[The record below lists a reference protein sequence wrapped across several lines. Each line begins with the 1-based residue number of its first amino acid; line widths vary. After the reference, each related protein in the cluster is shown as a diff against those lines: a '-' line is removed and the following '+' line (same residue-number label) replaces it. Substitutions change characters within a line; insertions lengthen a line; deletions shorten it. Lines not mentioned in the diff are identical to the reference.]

1 MFWRICHFSVIS
13 YINDHERQ
21 CTIYMYLARGPLRSF
36 LWSCT
41 GMSISR
47 ILSFFAVSLGVINSY
62 STTLA
67 GRTQV
72 VFTFVKL
79 IALIIIVIGGI
90 VKLIQ
95 GTTICDVTT
104 SILSD
109 KQNLMIWIQ
118 SFFLKIC
125 LFYVYRER
133 ITVWKQF
140 WGYDDFTFQHRSGV
154 LQCSLGLRRLV
165 NRNKHLQT
173 RVVFFLCYRIHLAI
187 FLLYF
192 IVILF
197 VWQE

>member
-118 SFFLKIC
+118 SFFLKFVYSMYTGNVSQFENSFEGTTTSPSNIA
-125 LFYVYRER
+125 LAFYNAL
-133 ITVWKQF
+133 WA
-140 WGYDDFTFQHRSGV
+140 YDG
-154 LQCSLGLRRLV
+154 
-165 NRNKHLQT
+165 
-173 RVVFFLCYRIHLAI
+173 
-187 FLLYF
+187 
-192 IVILF
+192 
-197 VWQE
+197 W